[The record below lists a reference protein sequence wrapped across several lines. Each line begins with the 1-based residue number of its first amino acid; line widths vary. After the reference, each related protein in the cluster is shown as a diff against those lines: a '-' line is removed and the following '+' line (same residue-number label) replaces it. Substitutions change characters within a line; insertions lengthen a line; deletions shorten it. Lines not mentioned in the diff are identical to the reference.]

1 MAASLVVHVDG
12 VQGRTLQFRGNQD
25 NGHAWSQC
33 RNYLLA
39 VRAQHRPCDDQ
50 TLNTALEHELEICV
64 LVRGGI
70 FLDAPND
77 QVEPVAAAFRF
88 RAGYELAEKVFPD
101 VSLDYAD
108 CLRTVGGQAA
118 AASVGNQ
125 VRLLNPAYH
134 TFTAFLLNLALP

>member
-39 VRAQHRPCDDQ
+39 VRAQHRRCDDP

-88 RAGYELAEKVFPD
+88 RAGYELAEKVFRD
-101 VSLDYAD
+101 VSRDYAD

-118 AASVGNQ
+118 CDSLANEVEVLHRVYDTFAA
-125 VRLLNPAYH
+125 
-134 TFTAFLLNLALP
+134 F